1 MAIGKKPVLGGR
13 DAVKVA
19 IVQKAPRFLDKEAS
33 LALAEQYIAEAAAG
47 GAELIVFP
55 EVWLAGY
62 PYWTEGWDSSLPAWA
77 GGRIAFRDAAVLA
90 PSEDTVRLGAA
101 ARKAGAYVVMGCNE
115 IDPRPEVSTIYNCLL
130 FFDHEGRLMGRHR
143 KTMPTFT
150 ERMFWGQ
157 GDAADFQVFDT
168 EIGRL
173 GGLICGEHLM
183 TLVRA
188 AMIGMGE
195 EIHVAVFPGAFALH
209 TGPELEEWDAE
220 HKSFWGHA
228 SVRAH
233 ALEAGAFVVS
243 ACGFIEDKD
252 IPDSFPHKG
261 KMNIRYARGGS
272 SIIAPLGIPLAG
284 PVEGP
289 QIIHG
294 QIEAWMIKAWK
305 AIIDTDRT
313 LFAAGPRATQRQRP
327 RAQPGKCPGV
337 PFPAG
342 RVVTASTR
350 GRRRRARSR
359 ARASRKVAA
368 NDAQRPCA
376 SNWCQQ
382 LRGTRQISSAGLSTQ
397 VRRYG
402 LTSRAPELR
411 PVLEPLPDFAFEAT
425 LGRIVEFLT
434 AELFRE
440 IVLP

>member
-1 MAIGKKPVLGGR
+1 MTIGARCMLRVRVDQGAMAGSCMRRPAHRCSLEPAKIAPKQGFVMGIGKKAVLGGR
-13 DAVKVA
+13 EAVKVA
-19 IVQKAPRFLDKEAS
+19 IVQKAPRFLDKDAS
-33 LALAEQYIAEAAAG
+33 LTRAETYIAEAAAG

-62 PYWTEGWDSSLPAWA
+62 PYWTEGWDSSLQAWA

-90 PSEDTVRLGAA
+90 PSEDTERLGAA
-101 ARKAGAYVVMGCNE
+101 ARRAGAYVVMGCNE
-115 IDPRPEVSTIYNCLL
+115 IDPRPEVSTIYNSLL
-130 FFDHEGRLMGRHR
+130 FFDRDGRLIGRHR

-168 EIGRL
+168 DIGRL

-188 AMIGMGE
+188 AMIGLGE

-209 TGPELEEWDAE
+209 TGPALEEWDAD
-220 HKSFWGHA
+220 HSSFWGHA

-243 ACGFIEDKD
+243 ACGITDESD

-289 QIIHG
+289 QVVYG
-294 QIEAWMIKAWK
+294 NLEAWMLKAWK
-305 AIIDTDRT
+305 SIIDTAGHYSRPDIVRLVVNAQAPSRQSVVSYRGFFET
-313 LFAAGPRATQRQRP
+313 VSPRVLADAADARGVDPSRVEGLIEQSL
-327 RAQPGKCPGV
+327 AQPALI
-337 PFPAG
+337 PA
-342 RVVTASTR
+342 
-350 GRRRRARSR
+350 
-359 ARASRKVAA
+359 
-368 NDAQRPCA
+368 Q
-376 SNWCQQ
+376 
-382 LRGTRQISSAGLSTQ
+382 
-397 VRRYG
+397 
-402 LTSRAPELR
+402 AP
-411 PVLEPLPDFAFEAT
+411 
-425 LGRIVEFLT
+425 
-434 AELFRE
+434 
-440 IVLP
+440 